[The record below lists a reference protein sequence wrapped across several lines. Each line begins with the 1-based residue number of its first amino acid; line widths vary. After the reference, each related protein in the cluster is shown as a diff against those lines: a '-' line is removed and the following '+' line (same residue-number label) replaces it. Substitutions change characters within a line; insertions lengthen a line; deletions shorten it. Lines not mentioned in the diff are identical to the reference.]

1 MGSQNGAVQWR
12 SGEAGVE
19 GGTVRYR
26 EAGEGRP
33 LLFVHGALVDG
44 HLWNPVAE
52 RLASRYRC
60 LVPDLPMGSHRL
72 PMDEGADL
80 SPPGQARIVSQL
92 VSALGADGA
101 ILVGNDSGG
110 AVCQLLVTSD
120 PEGIGGLVL
129 TNCDAFENFPPG
141 RYKLLFRVGLLPGG
155 MWLITQSMRLPA
167 NRRSPLAYS
176 PLAKGRIDGALLER
190 WVRPGISSRGVRR
203 DVVSLIRGAHPS
215 QTLEAAERLPG
226 FERPT
231 LFAWAPEDRFFPVEH
246 AERLA
251 ASMPDARVTRIP
263 DARTYVMLDQP
274 ERLAEEIASFAG

>member
-1 MGSQNGAVQWR
+1 
-12 SGEAGVE
+12 
-19 GGTVRYR
+19 
-26 EAGEGRP
+26 
-33 LLFVHGALVDG
+33 
-44 HLWNPVAE
+44 
-52 RLASRYRC
+52 
-60 LVPDLPMGSHRL
+60 
-72 PMDEGADL
+72 MDEGADL

-92 VSALGADGA
+92 VKVLEAEGA

-110 AVCQLLVTSD
+110 AVCQLLVTLD

-141 RYKLLFRVGLLPGG
+141 RYKLLFRLALLPGG
-155 MWLITQSMRLPA
+155 IWLISQSMRLPA
-167 NRRSPLAYS
+167 NRRSPLAYG
-176 PLAKGRIDGALLER
+176 PLAKSRIDGALLER
-190 WVRPGISSRGVRR
+190 WVRPGISSREVRR
-203 DVVSLIRGAHPS
+203 DMVSLIRGANPS
-215 QTLEAAERLPG
+215 QTLEAAERLPE

-274 ERLAEEIASFAG
+274 DRLAEEIASFAG